1 MADYFRKT
9 KSLYSSTTNS
19 FSSGEA
25 ETITPSSVA
34 GLPTD
39 TEIVLTFDRTVA
51 GKLERILGTISG
63 SNFVISSGGRGYD
76 GTSDTS
82 HTSPTV
88 EYIPNAADINAMVTG
103 IRINHTQ
110 AGLHDFNGTE
120 VILDAD
126 ADTTIT
132 ADTDD
137 QIDIKIANADDF
149 KFTANTFTALSGSTI
164 ATNTIAETTAA
175 SGVTIDGVLL
185 KDGAAT
191 LTADLQLAATGN
203 IQANGADPKRGLYI
217 PASALFPAT
226 TTGCAALAQGET
238 TTNKINYKYL
248 AFDASTEEYAWF
260 HMPTPD
266 YWDLGTITVKFH
278 WTAASSSGDV
288 IWGAAG
294 LCRSDDDALDTAL
307 GSAVTV
313 TDTLTA
319 TGDEHTTSAT
329 SAITIGGTP
338 AKGDKLYLR
347 VYRDADA
354 GGDTLAADAH
364 LTGITIKFSTGQYDD
379 Q

>member
-76 GTSDTS
+76 GTTDTS

-103 IRINHTQ
+103 IRVNHTQ

-137 QIDIKIANADDF
+137 QIDIKINNADDF
-149 KFTANTFTALSGSTI
+149 RFTANTFTALSGSTI

-175 SGVTIDGVLL
+175 SGVTIDSVLL
-185 KDGAAT
+185 KDGEINLVT
-191 LTADLQLAATGN
+191 GGN
-203 IQANGADPKRGLYI
+203 IQVNSADPKRGIYV
-217 PASALFPAT
+217 PASAMYPST
-226 TTGCAALAQGET
+226 TAGCAALTQIESS
-238 TTNKINYKYL
+238 TNDVNIKVLDFDGAGTSKEYAEFGIPSPSYW
-248 AFDASTEEYAWF
+248 DASTITATFYWYA
-260 HMPTPD
+260 TAGS
-266 YWDLGTITVKFH
+266 GTVNWEIQ
-278 WTAASSSGDV
+278 ALA
-288 IWGAAG
+288 
-294 LCRSDDDALDTAL
+294 LSDDDALDTAYGTL
-307 GSAVTV
+307 QEVTDTLIATGDVHVTAETSAVTV
-313 TDTLTA
+313 AGSPVAGDWVQFKVARDPNNDTN
-319 TGDEHTTSAT
+319 TS
-329 SAITIGGTP
+329 
-338 AKGDKLYLR
+338 
-347 VYRDADA
+347 DAR
-354 GGDTLAADAH
+354 L
-364 LTGITIKFSTGQYDD
+364 LGIRIRFGIKQYDD